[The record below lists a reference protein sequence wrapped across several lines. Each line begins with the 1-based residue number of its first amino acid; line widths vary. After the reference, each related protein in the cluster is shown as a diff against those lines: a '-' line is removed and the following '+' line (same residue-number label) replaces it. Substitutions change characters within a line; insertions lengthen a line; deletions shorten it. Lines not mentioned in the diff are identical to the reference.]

1 MRFEKLNAVMI
12 GIVIWIVLVI
22 TSLQVIGFHPDFY
35 REQYQHRGT
44 AEEIGVSFEDLMRV
58 TTVLLDYTSGQR
70 ANLDIEVE
78 VNGELQPFFNQR
90 EIDHMVDVRVLYHN
104 VLLIRDVLG
113 LFLIINLITTF
124 LLEKR
129 IDARNLLNGLLGVTV
144 VLGAILM
151 AIGLYAIVDFDT
163 FWTQFHHVFFTNDLW
178 LLDPRTDNLIN
189 LVPTGFFIDLIVTI
203 VTGFVVAMGSVVVL
217 LKGVADRGI
226 THNTLKW
233 IGVVTM
239 TIDHVGYFL
248 FPEIRVLR
256 IIGRLAFPIFAYL
269 FTQSFRYT
277 DNRNKFLGRLL
288 LFAVLGQIAIMTAG
302 VSGFINI
309 LFLFSLGWIALMA
322 SDHGYPIVGFLV
334 AIIAE
339 LAGVDYGAY
348 GIFTILIFDHY
359 HGQKTAQALGFA
371 ALTVLYVFGN
381 HFALYGSSGLSLLWV
396 NGIRGLGIYVVQ
408 LYAVLAIVPLFFY
421 LYKAPADKHSIL
433 SRINQT
439 FFYVYYPLHFALL
452 AWLAR

>member
-1 MRFEKLNAVMI
+1 MRFEKLNAVI
-12 GIVIWIVLVI
+12 LGGVIWIVLVI
-22 TSLQVIGFHPDFY
+22 TALQVIGFHPDFY
-35 REQYQHRGT
+35 REQYLHRNT
-44 AEEIGVSFEDLMRV
+44 AEEIGVSFKDLMTV
-58 TTVLLDYTSGQR
+58 TEVLLDYTAGQR
-70 ANLDIEVE
+70 EDLDVVVD
-78 VNGELQPFFNQR
+78 VNGTLQPFFNQR

-113 LFLIINLITTF
+113 LFLIINLVTTL

-129 IDARNLLNGLLGVTV
+129 IDTHRLLMGLMGVTV
-144 VLGAILM
+144 VLGVLLL
-151 AIGLYAIVDFDT
+151 AIGLYAIIDFDA

-203 VTGFVVAMGSVVVL
+203 VTIFGVMLGGLFAL
-217 LKGVADRGI
+217 LKGI
-226 THNTLKW
+226 TDKGLSHNTLKW

-239 TIDHVGYFL
+239 TIDHIGYFL

-288 LFAVLGQIAIMTAG
+288 LFAALGQVAIMTAG

-359 HGQKTAQALGFA
+359 HGQKTAQALGFS
-371 ALTVLYVFGN
+371 ALTMLYVFGN
-381 HFALYGSSGLSLLWV
+381 HFALYGASGLNLLWA

-408 LYAVLAIVPLFFY
+408 LYAILAIVPLFFY
-421 LYKAPADKHSIL
+421 LYKTPTDKHSIL

>member
-12 GIVIWIVLVI
+12 GAVIWIVLVI

-35 REQYQHRGT
+35 REQYLHRGT
-44 AEEIGVSFEDLMRV
+44 AEEIGVSFNDLMSV
-58 TTVLLDYTSGQR
+58 TEVLLDYTAGAR
-70 ANLDIEVE
+70 DNLDITVE
-78 VNGELQPFFNQR
+78 VNGALQPFFNQR

-124 LLEKR
+124 LLDKR
-129 IDARNLLNGLLGVTV
+129 LDAQRLLYGILGVTV

-151 AIGLYAIVDFDT
+151 AIGLYAILDFDA

-203 VTGFVVAMGSVVVL
+203 VTVFIVALGSVVVL
-217 LKGVADRGI
+217 LKGLADKGI
-226 THNTLKW
+226 SHNTLKW

-239 TIDHVGYFL
+239 TIDHIGFFL
-248 FPEIRVLR
+248 FPEIRLLR
-256 IIGRLAFPIFAYL
+256 IIGRLTFPIFAYL

-277 DNRNKFLGRLL
+277 ENRNKFLGRLL
-288 LFAVLGQIAIMTAG
+288 GFAVLGQVLIITAG
-302 VSGFINI
+302 VSGFVNV
-309 LFLFSLGWIALMA
+309 LFLFALGWIALMA

-348 GIFTILIFDHY
+348 GIFTILIFDHF
-359 HGQKTAQALGFA
+359 HGQKLAQGLGFA
-371 ALTVLYVFGN
+371 ALTVFYTLGN
-381 HFALYGSSGLSLLWV
+381 HFALYGGNGLNLLWTS
-396 NGIRGLGIYVVQ
+396 GIQGLGIYVVQ
-408 LYAVLAIVPLFFY
+408 LYAVLAVIPLFFY
-421 LYKAPADKHSIL
+421 LYKAPKDKQSIL
-433 SRINQT
+433 SQINQY
-439 FFYVYYPLHFALL
+439 FFYFYYPLHFALL

>member
-35 REQYQHRGT
+35 REQYLHRHT
-44 AEEIGVSFEDLMRV
+44 AEDIGVSFEDLMRV
-58 TTVLLDYTSGQR
+58 TNVLLDYTAGQR
-70 ANLDIEVE
+70 ENLDITVE

-104 VLLIRDVLG
+104 VLVIRDVLG

-124 LLEKR
+124 LLDKR
-129 IDARNLLNGLLGVTV
+129 IEARRLLGGIVGVTV
-144 VLGAILM
+144 VLGILLAAIGIYAIL
-151 AIGLYAIVDFDT
+151 DFDA

-203 VTGFVVAMGSVVVL
+203 VTVFMVALGSVVVF
-217 LKGVADRGI
+217 LKGWADKGVS
-226 THNTLKW
+226 HNTLKW

-239 TIDHVGYFL
+239 TVDHLGYFL
-248 FPEIRVLR
+248 FPEIRLLR

-269 FTQSFRYT
+269 FVQSFRYT
-277 DNRNKFLGRLL
+277 ENRNRFLGRLL
-288 LFAVLGQIAIMTAG
+288 GFAVLGQVLIMTAE

-309 LFLFSLGWIALMA
+309 LFLFALGWIALMA

-348 GIFTILIFDHY
+348 GIFTILLFDHY
-359 HGQKTAQALGFA
+359 HGQKGAQALGFA
-371 ALTVLYVFGN
+371 ALTALYTLAN
-381 HFALYGSSGLSLLWV
+381 HFALTGTQGLTLLWT
-396 NGIRGLGIYVVQ
+396 GGLRGLGIYVVQ
-408 LYAVLAIVPLFFY
+408 LYAIGAVLPLLFY
-421 LYKAPADKHSIL
+421 KYIAPKDKKSWV
-433 SRINQT
+433 SRFNQY
-439 FFYVYYPLHFALL
+439 FFYVYYPAHFALL